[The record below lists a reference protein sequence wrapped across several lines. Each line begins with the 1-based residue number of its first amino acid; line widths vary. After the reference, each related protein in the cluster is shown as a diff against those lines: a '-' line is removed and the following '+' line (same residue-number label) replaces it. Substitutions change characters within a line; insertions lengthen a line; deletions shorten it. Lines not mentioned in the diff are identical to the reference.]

1 MPTYRADLYAA
12 DEVYDRTERYAAR
25 HHTEAVDTA
34 RGLAVAHG
42 LDHARVFVTD
52 GAGCAEFLIRVG
64 AER

>member
-1 MPTYRADLYAA
+1 MPNYRADLYATA
-12 DEVYDRTERYAAR
+12 GVYVRTARYVAR

-34 RGLAVAHG
+34 RGLAVAER

-52 GAGCAEFLIRVG
+52 GNGGAEFLTRVG

>member
-1 MPTYRADLYAA
+1 MEYRVDLYAA
-12 DEVYDRTERYAAR
+12 GDVFARTERFVAR

-34 RGLAVAHG
+34 RGLAVAYG

-52 GAGCAEFLIRVG
+52 GAGQAQFLIRVG